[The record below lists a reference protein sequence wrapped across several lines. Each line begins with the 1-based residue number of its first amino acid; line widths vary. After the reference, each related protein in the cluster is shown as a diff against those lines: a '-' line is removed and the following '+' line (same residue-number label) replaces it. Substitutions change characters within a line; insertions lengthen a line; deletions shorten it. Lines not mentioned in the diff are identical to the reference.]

1 MRSITKIFSTYVV
14 VLSVFAAARA
24 PEAEATQGHL
34 SGLQARI
41 TLADGIVRMARLEG
55 LGCTS
60 AICSRVALKGKVSGA
75 EVKFW
80 LDRIALMRP
89 INEDEALVVMKDG
102 AEQRLTLVTD
112 FRVLYLG
119 NQNRGS
125 EKLDLARIQSIEFIP
140 PGK

>member
-1 MRSITKIFSTYVV
+1 
-14 VLSVFAAARA
+14 
-24 PEAEATQGHL
+24 
-34 SGLQARI
+34 
-41 TLADGIVRMARLEG
+41 
-55 LGCTS
+55 
-60 AICSRVALKGKVSGA
+60 
-75 EVKFW
+75 VKFW